1 MIIKKG
7 STSIYILEAY
17 PRRGCV
23 ILRAWVADVHRELE
37 MRMVMDMDMMMIY
50 MAVKM
55 RMVMDMGMMMIYMA
69 VKMEIL

>member
-7 STSIYILEAY
+7 STSILEAY

-55 RMVMDMGMMMIYMA
+55 
-69 VKMEIL
+69 EIL